1 MEIAVVVDTN
11 VVFASLIR
19 SGGVNRYVLTLFPE
33 MFPFFYPEVVRKE
46 IANHI
51 EELAEKSKLTPE
63 ELSIAMEVIFEPMV
77 PVSASKLSQ
86 YKEVAEEYVHDVA
99 DAPFV
104 ACALMLSEEYD
115 TVVILTWNV
124 SDYISEKLAERE
136 IWVMTPVEFLKW
148 VKERV

>member
-1 MEIAVVVDTN
+1 MELAVVVDTN

-51 EELAEKSKLTPE
+51 GELAEKSKLTPG
-63 ELSIAMEVIFEPMV
+63 ELSIAMEVIFEPMA
-77 PVSASKLSQ
+77 PVSASKLSR

-104 ACALMLSEEYD
+104 ACALD
-115 TVVILTWNV
+115 
-124 SDYISEKLAERE
+124 A
-136 IWVMTPVEFLKW
+136 
-148 VKERV
+148 